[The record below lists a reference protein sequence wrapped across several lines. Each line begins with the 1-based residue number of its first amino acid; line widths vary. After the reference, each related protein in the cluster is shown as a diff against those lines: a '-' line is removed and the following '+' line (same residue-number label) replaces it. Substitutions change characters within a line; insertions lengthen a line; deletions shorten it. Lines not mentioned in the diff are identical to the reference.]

1 MYFFIIHCRIF
12 LRFNTW
18 KKKMPY
24 FLPRSALLLFIF
36 VIGFILVN
44 FSYAHESQ
52 IGTKDKHQVDVHIG
66 IYAPFS
72 SHSAFI
78 GRNILAAMEMGSEQL
93 QSSNIHYSFYTLD
106 QPSKNMNAG
115 LVLQKFINTHHINIL
130 VTGGKETGLIAAPI
144 AKKNNL
150 IHFSLTNNPKV
161 ADGRNNFIVWSPV
174 YEQAKVL
181 VNELKRQ
188 QVHHLGIIT
197 ANQPSSTVLTHSVI
211 KELQVDSHI
220 DVAASEFFEPG
231 NKDFSR
237 LTNRIKRKNVDMYL
251 VMASPDDI
259 KLIQEQ
265 MGVDELHVPITSIVE
280 RATPEVLKV
289 FEGQWYVDSH
299 EMQPDFINQFKQNY
313 LNYPVTEAGYAFDL
327 FQLLNKSIVMAI
339 RTQGSVT
346 SEEVVHQLH
355 DIANGRGVMGTMVL
369 DDKGSLFTKSEVKTV
384 KKGEIH
390 TV

>member
-1 MYFFIIHCRIF
+1 MF

-24 FLPRSALLLFIF
+24 FYTRLAPLFFVF
-36 VIGFILVN
+36 VIALIFIN
-44 FSYAHESQ
+44 FSYAHEFQTDS
-52 IGTKDKHQVDVHIG
+52 KNKHKVDVHIG

-78 GRNILAAMEMGSEQL
+78 GRNILAAMEMGSERL
-93 QSSNIHYSFYTLD
+93 QSSDIHYSFYTLD
-106 QPSKNMNAG
+106 QLPKNKNAG
-115 LVLQKFINTHHINIL
+115 LVLQKFIDTHHINVL

-150 IHFSLTNNPKV
+150 IHFSLTNNTEV
-161 ADGRNNFIVWSPV
+161 ADGRNNFIVWSPA
-174 YEQAKVL
+174 YDQAKVL

-197 ANQPSSTVLTHSVI
+197 ANQPSSTALTHSVI
-211 KELQVDSHI
+211 KQLQSDSHI
-220 DVAASEFFEPG
+220 DVAASEYFEPG

-237 LTNRIKRKNVDMYL
+237 LTNRIKRKNADMYL
-251 VMASPDDI
+251 VMASPEDI

-265 MGVDELHVPITSIVE
+265 MEADKQHVPITSIVE
-280 RATPEVLKV
+280 RATPEVVKV

-299 EMQPDFINQFKQNY
+299 EMQPDFINEFKQNY

-339 RTQGSVT
+339 RTQGSPTT
-346 SEEVVHQLH
+346 SQEVVHQLH
-355 DIANGRGVMGTMVL
+355 DIANGTGVMGTMVL
-369 DDKGSLFTKSEVKTV
+369 DSKGSLFTKSEVKTV
-384 KKGEIH
+384 KNGEIH

>member
-1 MYFFIIHCRIF
+1 
-12 LRFNTW
+12 
-18 KKKMPY
+18 MPY
-24 FLPRSALLLFIF
+24 FLPRSAPLSFIF
-36 VIGFILVN
+36 VIALIFINL
-44 FSYAHESQ
+44 SYAHEFQ
-52 IGTKDKHQVDVHIG
+52 IDSNSNHKVDVHIG

-93 QSSNIHYSFYTLD
+93 KSSDIHYSFYTLD
-106 QPSKNMNAG
+106 QPSKHRNAA
-115 LVLQKFINTHHINIL
+115 LVLQKFIDTHHITVL

-150 IHFSLTNNPKV
+150 IHFSLTNNPKI
-161 ADGRNNFIVWSPV
+161 ADGRNNFIVWSPA

-188 QVHHLGIIT
+188 RVHHLGIIT
-197 ANQPSSTVLTHSVI
+197 TNQPSSTVLTHSVI
-211 KELQVDSHI
+211 KELQVDSLI
-220 DVAASEFFEPG
+220 DVASSEFFEPG

-237 LTNRIKRKNVDMYL
+237 LTNRIKRKNADMYF
-251 VMASPDDI
+251 VMASPEDI

-265 MGVDELHVPITSIVE
+265 MRVDKLHAPITSIVE
-280 RATPEVLKV
+280 RATPDVVKV

-299 EMQPDFINQFKQNY
+299 EMQPAFIHQFKQNY

-339 RTQGSVT
+339 RVQRSVT
-346 SEEVVHQLH
+346 SEEIVHQFH
-355 DIANGRGVMGTMVL
+355 DIANGTGVMGTMVL

-384 KKGEIH
+384 KNGEIH

>member
-1 MYFFIIHCRIF
+1 MTNFF
-12 LRFNTW
+12 T
-18 KKKMPY
+18 
-24 FLPRSALLLFIF
+24 RSAPLSFVLVIALIFIN
-36 VIGFILVN
+36 L
-44 FSYAHESQ
+44 SYAYEFQTDS
-52 IGTKDKHQVDVHIG
+52 KNKNKLDVHIG

-93 QSSNIHYSFYTLD
+93 QPSNIHYSFYTLD
-106 QPSKNMNAG
+106 QAPENRSAA
-115 LVLQKFINTHHINIL
+115 LVLQKFINTHHINVL

-150 IHFSLTNNPKV
+150 IHFSLTNNPKI
-161 ADGRNNFIVWSPV
+161 ADGINNFIVWSPV
-174 YEQAKVL
+174 YDQAKVL

-197 ANQPSSTVLTHSVI
+197 ANQASSTVLTHSVI
-211 KELQVDSHI
+211 KELRVDSHI

-237 LTNRIKRKNVDMYL
+237 VTNRMKRKNADMYL
-251 VMASPDDI
+251 VMASPEDI

-265 MGVDELHVPITSIVE
+265 MVVDKLHVPITSIVE

-299 EMQPDFINQFKQNY
+299 EMQPDFINQFKQDY

-327 FQLLNKSIVMAI
+327 FKLLNKSIVMAI
-339 RTQGSVT
+339 RTQGSV
-346 SEEVVHQLH
+346 SNEEVVHQLH

-369 DDKGSLFTKSEVKTV
+369 DDKGSLFTKSEVKAV